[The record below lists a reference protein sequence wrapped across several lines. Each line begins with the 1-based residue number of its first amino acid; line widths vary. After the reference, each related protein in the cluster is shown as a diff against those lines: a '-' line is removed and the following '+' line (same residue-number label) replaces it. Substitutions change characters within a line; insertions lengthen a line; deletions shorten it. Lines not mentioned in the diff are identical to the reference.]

1 MKEFLIV
8 TFNNTHEAM
17 KAESVCINEKIKVTM
32 MPTPTYITKSCGISL
47 KADIG
52 IVDNL
57 KKIIKD
63 NKMEFKTIYQFTDNK
78 LIELNVN

>member
-47 KADIG
+47 KVDIG
-52 IVDNL
+52 IVNNL
-57 KKIIKD
+57 KGIIKD
-63 NKMEFKTIYQFTDNK
+63 KKMEFKTIYQFTDNK
-78 LIELNVN
+78 LVELNID